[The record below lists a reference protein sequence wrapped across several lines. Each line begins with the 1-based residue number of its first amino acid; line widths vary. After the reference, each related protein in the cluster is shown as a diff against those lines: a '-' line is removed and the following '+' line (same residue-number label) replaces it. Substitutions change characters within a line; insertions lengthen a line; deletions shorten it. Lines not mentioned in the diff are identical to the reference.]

1 MAIGIAYSCAL
12 FLLLLIKSGLCLML
26 SVFEILDQSRLQAA
40 YSSNGVLDDVRK
52 LAMSNYSSVR
62 VASYLH
68 FRSVTQL

>member
-1 MAIGIAYSCAL
+1 
-12 FLLLLIKSGLCLML
+12 ML